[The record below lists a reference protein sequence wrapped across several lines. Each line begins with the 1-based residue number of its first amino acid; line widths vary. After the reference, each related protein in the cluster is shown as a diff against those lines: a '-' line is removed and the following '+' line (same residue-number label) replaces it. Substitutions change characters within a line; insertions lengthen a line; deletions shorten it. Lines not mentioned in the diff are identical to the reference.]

1 MTHSFSRLFL
11 TAFLTVGLSLSSV
24 HAEKPAAPAA
34 ADAKSDTV
42 VVFAAASLKTALD
55 AIGKQWTAETGKT
68 ITASY
73 AASSALAK
81 QIESDA
87 PADIFGSADLKWMD
101 YAQEKKL
108 IKPESRVSLLGNT
121 LVLIAPKDAPVSLKI
136 AKSFDLAGTLG
147 DGKLA
152 TGDPKSVPVGL
163 YAQEAL
169 TNLGVWDAVSPK
181 IAATDNVRSAL
192 AFVARGEAKLGI
204 VYQTDANSE
213 PKVVVV
219 DTFPASSH
227 KPIVYPFA
235 LTASS
240 KNPNAEAFLAYL
252 KSPAAAKVFEGQGFA
267 ILAK

>member
-1 MTHSFSRLFL
+1 MTHSFARLFL
-11 TAFLTVGLSLSSV
+11 TAFLTFAVGLSPLR
-24 HAEKPAAPAA
+24 AEQPAASAA
-34 ADAKSDTV
+34 TDAKSDTV

-55 AIGKQWTAETGKT
+55 AIGKQWTAETGKAV
-68 ITASY
+68 TASY

-81 QIESDA
+81 QIENGA
-87 PADIFGSADLKWMD
+87 PADIFASADLKWMD

-108 IKPESRVSLLGNT
+108 IKAGSRVSLLGNT

-136 AKSFDLAGTLG
+136 AKGFDLAGAIG
-147 DGKLA
+147 DSKLA

-169 TNLGVWDAVSPK
+169 TNLGVWEAVSPK

-192 AFVARGEAKLGI
+192 AFVARGEANLGI
-204 VYQTDANSE
+204 VYKTDANSE
-213 PKVVVV
+213 PKVIVV
-219 DTFPASSH
+219 DTFPADTH

-252 KSPAAAKVFEGQGFA
+252 KTPAASKIFEAEGFA
-267 ILAK
+267 ILTK

>member
-1 MTHSFSRLFL
+1 MTQSLGRLFL
-11 TAFLTVGLSLSSV
+11 TAFLVVAAGLAPLR
-24 HAEKPAAPAA
+24 AEQPAAPVAA
-34 ADAKSDTV
+34 EAKSDTV

-55 AIGKQWTAETGKT
+55 AISKQWTAETGKAV
-68 ITASY
+68 TASY

-81 QIESDA
+81 QIENGA

-101 YAQEKKL
+101 YVQEKKL

-136 AKSFDLAGTLG
+136 AKGFDLAGAIG

-204 VYQTDANSE
+204 VYKTDASSE

-219 DTFPASSH
+219 DTFPADTH

-235 LTASS
+235 VTTTS

-252 KSPAAAKVFEGQGFA
+252 KLPPAAKIFEGEGFA
-267 ILAK
+267 VLTK

>member
-1 MTHSFSRLFL
+1 
-11 TAFLTVGLSLSSV
+11 
-24 HAEKPAAPAA
+24 
-34 ADAKSDTV
+34 
-42 VVFAAASLKTALD
+42 
-55 AIGKQWTAETGKT
+55 
-68 ITASY
+68 
-73 AASSALAK
+73 
-81 QIESDA
+81 
-87 PADIFGSADLKWMD
+87 
-101 YAQEKKL
+101 
-108 IKPESRVSLLGNT
+108 
-121 LVLIAPKDAPVSLKI
+121 VLIAPKDEPVTLKI
-136 AKSFDLAGTLG
+136 AKGFDLAGTLG

-204 VYQTDANSE
+204 VYKTDSNSE
-213 PKVVVV
+213 PKVTVV
-219 DTFPASSH
+219 DTFPADTH

-252 KSPAAAKVFEGQGFA
+252 QSPQAAKVFEGEGFVV
-267 ILAK
+267 LKK